1 MDQEG
6 AREVHRGAGSS
17 TPTSRPQLS
26 RRPHSRVE
34 KSIRVHLAGRKI
46 RCYSAILRHIQR
58 ATRVGSTHAAK
69 DCKIA
74 VCDSAGRRECNQG
87 YARSV
92 KRVYP
97 GPKVGRR
104 RALSAVIE
112 LLLCWLVSRT
122 YKLYCSG
129 SKVALG
135 LSLRAR
141 LLAPPLATAARKY
154 LRYANYDA

>member
-1 MDQEG
+1 MSHK
-6 AREVHRGAGSS
+6 RSMNV
-17 TPTSRPQLS
+17 PQAA
-26 RRPHSRVE
+26 E
-34 KSIRVHLAGRKI
+34 N
-46 RCYSAILRHIQR
+46 AIK
-58 ATRVGSTHAAK
+58 GM
-69 DCKIA
+69 
-74 VCDSAGRRECNQG
+74 

-141 LLAPPLATAARKY
+141 LLAPPLATAARNY

>member
-1 MDQEG
+1 MSHKRSMNVPQAAENAIKG
-6 AREVHRGAGSS
+6 TRA
-17 TPTSRPQLS
+17 QLS
-26 RRPHSRVE
+26 AY
-34 KSIRVHLAGRKI
+34 I
-46 RCYSAILRHIQR
+46 
-58 ATRVGSTHAAK
+58 
-69 DCKIA
+69 
-74 VCDSAGRRECNQG
+74 
-87 YARSV
+87 
-92 KRVYP
+92 
-97 GPKVGRR
+97 R

>member
-1 MDQEG
+1 MSHKRSMNVPQAAENAIKG
-6 AREVHRGAGSS
+6 TRA
-17 TPTSRPQLS
+17 QLS
-26 RRPHSRVE
+26 AY
-34 KSIRVHLAGRKI
+34 IRA
-46 RCYSAILRHIQR
+46 
-58 ATRVGSTHAAK
+58 
-69 DCKIA
+69 
-74 VCDSAGRRECNQG
+74 
-87 YARSV
+87 
-92 KRVYP
+92 
-97 GPKVGRR
+97 KVGRR

-154 LRYANYDA
+154 LRYANYDV

>member
-1 MDQEG
+1 M
-6 AREVHRGAGSS
+6 S
-17 TPTSRPQLS
+17 
-26 RRPHSRVE
+26 
-34 KSIRVHLAGRKI
+34 KSIRVHLA
-46 RCYSAILRHIQR
+46 CILRPIPDIQR
-58 ATRVGSTHAAK
+58 ATRFPPCVGSTHAAK
-69 DCKIA
+69 ERSMNIPQAAENAIKGTRARDQRWGA
-74 VCDSAGRRECNQG
+74 AGLCRLDRG
-87 YARSV
+87 LPFGV
-92 KRVYP
+92 V
-97 GPKVGRR
+97 
-104 RALSAVIE
+104 LE

>member
-1 MDQEG
+1 M
-6 AREVHRGAGSS
+6 VLFLLLLSFFFFFVLFFSS
-17 TPTSRPQLS
+17 HFPLLVFFVLAKIY
-26 RRPHSRVE
+26 RV
-34 KSIRVHLAGRKI
+34 S
-46 RCYSAILRHIQR
+46 Y
-58 ATRVGSTHAAK
+58 
-69 DCKIA
+69 
-74 VCDSAGRRECNQG
+74 QG

-92 KRVYP
+92 TRVYP